1 MRKTGTS
8 RQRYGAS
15 TPCPWN
21 NPLTSYDLAVW
32 EEIGK
37 QMMRCS
43 PGESAHAEPE
53 DES

>member
-8 RQRYGAS
+8 RQRHGAS

-37 QMMRCS
+37 QMMRCW